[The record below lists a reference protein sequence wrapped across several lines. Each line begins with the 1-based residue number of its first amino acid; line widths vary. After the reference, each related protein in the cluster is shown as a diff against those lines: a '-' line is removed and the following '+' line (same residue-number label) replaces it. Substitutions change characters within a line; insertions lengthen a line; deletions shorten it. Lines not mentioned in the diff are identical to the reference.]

1 MKYLLQYVR
10 TCNEMGYVVMNNDV
24 KDIGIDSLSNS
35 INISK
40 VNKFIYLFIKRL
52 FDIILSLFGILFLI
66 PIAIVIKIS
75 YILNKD
81 YSSIFYSQTRIGKNG
96 KEFKLYKFRSMIP
109 NADEVL
115 KELIKKE
122 PYKTEWKNNQ
132 KLSKDPRTTK
142 MGNILR
148 KTSLDE
154 LPQLISIF
162 KGDMS
167 FIGPRPLVIG
177 ELDAH
182 NGNHK
187 IYESFKPG
195 LSGWWACNGRS
206 DTTYEER
213 LNLEYYY
220 CNNASLLLDI
230 KCVFKTIKVVLL
242 KKGAE

>member
-1 MKYLLQYVR
+1 MNKEVSIEEVSNVISMSKIKKYL
-10 TCNEMGYVVMNNDV
+10 
-24 KDIGIDSLSNS
+24 
-35 INISK
+35 
-40 VNKFIYLFIKRL
+40 YLTIKRL

-66 PIAIVIKIS
+66 PISIIIKIS

-81 YSSIFYSQTRIGKNG
+81 FSSIFYSQIRIGKDG

-132 KLSKDPRTTK
+132 KLSKDPRITK

-154 LPQLISIF
+154 LPQLISII

-187 IYESFKPG
+187 IYESVKPG

-206 DTTYEER
+206 NLTYEER

-230 KCVFKTIKVVLL
+230 KCVFKTINIVF
-242 KKGAE
+242 KKSGAK

>member
-1 MKYLLQYVR
+1 MNKEVSIEEVSNVISMSKIKKYL
-10 TCNEMGYVVMNNDV
+10 
-24 KDIGIDSLSNS
+24 
-35 INISK
+35 
-40 VNKFIYLFIKRL
+40 YLTIKRL

-66 PIAIVIKIS
+66 PISIIIKIS

-81 YSSIFYSQTRIGKNG
+81 FSSIFYSQIRIGKDG

-132 KLSKDPRTTK
+132 KLSKDPRITK

-154 LPQLISIF
+154 LPQLLSII

-167 FIGPRPLVIG
+167 FIGPRPLVRG
-177 ELDAH
+177 ELNAH
-182 NGNHK
+182 SGNHK
-187 IYESFKPG
+187 IYESVKPG

-206 DTTYEER
+206 NLTYEER

-230 KCVFKTIKVVLL
+230 KCIFKTIKVVLL

>member
-1 MKYLLQYVR
+1 MNKEVSIEEVSNVISMSKIKKYL
-10 TCNEMGYVVMNNDV
+10 
-24 KDIGIDSLSNS
+24 
-35 INISK
+35 
-40 VNKFIYLFIKRL
+40 YLTIKRL

-66 PIAIVIKIS
+66 PISIIIKIS

-81 YSSIFYSQTRIGKNG
+81 FSSIFYSQIRIGKDG

-115 KELIKKE
+115 KELLKKE
-122 PYKTEWKNNQ
+122 PYKSEWKNNQ
-132 KLSKDPRTTK
+132 KLSNDPRITK

-154 LPQLISIF
+154 LPQLIAII
-162 KGDMS
+162 KGNMS
-167 FIGPRPLVIG
+167 FIGPRPLVRG

-182 NGNHK
+182 SGNHK
-187 IYESFKPG
+187 IYESVKPG

-206 DTTYEER
+206 SLTYEER
-213 LNLEYYY
+213 LELEYYY

-230 KCVFKTIKVVLL
+230 KCVFKTIKVVFE
-242 KKGAE
+242 KSGAK

>member
-1 MKYLLQYVR
+1 MNKEVSIEEVSNVISMSKIKKYL
-10 TCNEMGYVVMNNDV
+10 
-24 KDIGIDSLSNS
+24 
-35 INISK
+35 
-40 VNKFIYLFIKRL
+40 YLTIKRL

-66 PIAIVIKIS
+66 PISIIIKIS

-81 YSSIFYSQTRIGKNG
+81 FSSIFYSQIRLGKDG

-115 KELIKKE
+115 KELIKKD

-132 KLSKDPRTTK
+132 KLSKDPRITK

-154 LPQLISIF
+154 LPQLLSII

-167 FIGPRPLVIG
+167 FIGPRPLVRG

-182 NGNHK
+182 SGNHK
-187 IYESFKPG
+187 IYESVKPG

-206 DTTYEER
+206 NLTYEER

-230 KCVFKTIKVVLL
+230 KCIFKTIKVVLL

>member
-1 MKYLLQYVR
+1 MNKEVSIEEVSNVISMSKIKKYL
-10 TCNEMGYVVMNNDV
+10 
-24 KDIGIDSLSNS
+24 
-35 INISK
+35 
-40 VNKFIYLFIKRL
+40 YLTIKRL

-66 PIAIVIKIS
+66 PISIIIKIS

-81 YSSIFYSQTRIGKNG
+81 FSSIFYSQIRIGKDG

-115 KELIKKE
+115 KELIKKD

-132 KLSKDPRTTK
+132 KLSKDPRITK

-154 LPQLISIF
+154 LPQLLSII

-167 FIGPRPLVIG
+167 FIGPRPLVRG

-182 NGNHK
+182 SGNHK
-187 IYESFKPG
+187 IYESVKPG

-206 DTTYEER
+206 NLTYEER

-230 KCVFKTIKVVLL
+230 KCIFKTIKVVLL

>member
-1 MKYLLQYVR
+1 MNKEVSIEEVSNVISMSKIKKYL
-10 TCNEMGYVVMNNDV
+10 
-24 KDIGIDSLSNS
+24 
-35 INISK
+35 
-40 VNKFIYLFIKRL
+40 YLTIKRL
-52 FDIILSLFGILFLI
+52 LDIILSLFGILFLI
-66 PIAIVIKIS
+66 PISIIIKIS

-81 YSSIFYSQTRIGKNG
+81 FSSIFYSQIRIGKDG

-132 KLSKDPRTTK
+132 KLSKDPRITK

-154 LPQLISIF
+154 LPQLIAII

-167 FIGPRPLVIG
+167 FIGPRPLVRG

-182 NGNHK
+182 SGNHK
-187 IYESFKPG
+187 IYESVKPG

-206 DTTYEER
+206 NLTYEER

-220 CNNASLLLDI
+220 CNNASLLLDV
-230 KCVFKTIKVVLL
+230 KCIFKTIKVVLL
-242 KKGAE
+242 KRGAE

>member
-1 MKYLLQYVR
+1 MNKEVSIEEVSNVISMSKIKKYL
-10 TCNEMGYVVMNNDV
+10 
-24 KDIGIDSLSNS
+24 
-35 INISK
+35 
-40 VNKFIYLFIKRL
+40 YLTIKRL

-66 PIAIVIKIS
+66 PILIIIKIS

-81 YSSIFYSQTRIGKNG
+81 FSSIFYSQIRIGKDG

-132 KLSKDPRTTK
+132 KLSKDPRITK

-154 LPQLISIF
+154 LPQLIAII

-167 FIGPRPLVIG
+167 FIGPRPLVRG

-182 NGNHK
+182 SGNHK
-187 IYESFKPG
+187 IYESVKPG

-206 DTTYEER
+206 NLTYEER

-230 KCVFKTIKVVLL
+230 KCIFKTIKVVLL